1 MHPRLLLVAASA
13 AALVGAARIEIKG
26 PDAQID
32 FIDHTDDSSCALT
45 LRKDATTGALSI
57 ESTCDVHT
65 ATTASLQQQ
74 IADLAARLDALE
86 AVPAT
91 PTATPTAAP
100 IAAPTPLLIWNC
112 GPPNQYCLTRD
123 NSGIGG
129 EAAVQAAC
137 EADPT
142 CVAYDFRA
150 DENVGHLCQA
160 TDPGYAGIES
170 YRICALGPAPPPA
183 PPPATA
189 TYTCGSPGLY
199 CLERDNENN
208 IEGEELTKALCA
220 ADPTCVAYDFRSD
233 ENIGHLCTGTTT
245 GDFGPYKMCTKD

>member
-13 AALVGAARIEIKG
+13 AALVGAARLEIRG
-26 PDAQID
+26 PDAKID
-32 FIDHTDDSSCALT
+32 FVGHNDDSSCALT
-45 LRKDATTGALSI
+45 LREDATTGVLSI

-74 IADLAARLDALE
+74 IANLTARLDAIG
-86 AVPAT
+86 AAPAT
-91 PTATPTAAP
+91 PT
-100 IAAPTPLLIWNC
+100 TPLLIWNC
-112 GPPNQYCLTRD
+112 GPTGQYCLTRD
-123 NSGIGG
+123 NTDIAG

-142 CVAYDFRA
+142 CVAYDFRS

-160 TDPGYAGIES
+160 TVPGHTGLES

-189 TYTCGSPGLY
+189 TYTCNSPGQY
-199 CLERDNENN
+199 CLERDNTD
-208 IEGEELTKALCA
+208 IEGEELTKAMCA
-220 ADPTCVAYDFRSD
+220 ADPTCVAYDYRSD
-233 ENIGHLCTGTTT
+233 VNAGHLCTGTTT
-245 GDFGPYKMCTKD
+245 GSFGPYKMCTKD